1 MSERLVVWGWS
12 GCPTTG
18 DVSEWVARTCAAA
31 GVRVPELRIE
41 YVETDEDARERR
53 FIGSP
58 TFVRDGKDLF
68 PEPDAEP
75 SLTCRVYRRRD
86 GRFSPLPDPADFI
99 EALREN
105 GG

>member
-1 MSERLVVWGWS
+1 MSEPLVVLGWS

-18 DVSEWVARTCAAA
+18 DVPEWVARTCAAA
-31 GVRVPELRIE
+31 GVLAPELRIE
-41 YVETDEDARERR
+41 YVETDEEAAERR

-58 TFVRDGKDLF
+58 TFTLDGADLF
-68 PEPDAEP
+68 PEPEAPP

-99 EALREN
+99 DALLRSE
-105 GG
+105 G